1 MTSRLLRRGG
11 LGASL
16 VAAPVVLLLSA
27 AATAQTPIPTCGGET
42 ATLVGTEG
50 PDMLTGTEGNDVIV
64 ALGGDDLVN
73 GGGEGIGIDVICGG
87 EGNDTLNAGGG
98 LIAACPGTEVTTRS
112 RRGRPSSRSRST
124 STPRCP

>member
-1 MTSRLLRRGG
+1 MPLLRRWG
-11 LGASL
+11 LGTAL
-16 VAAPVVLLLSA
+16 VAAPAILLLSA

-50 PDMLTGTEGNDVIV
+50 PDVLTGTEGNDVIV

-73 GGGEGIGIDVICGG
+73 GGGEGLAVDVICGG

-98 LIAACPGTEVTTRS
+98 AIAALSGDGGDDTLT
-112 RRGRPSSRSRST
+112 
-124 STPRCP
+124 